1 MSEITL
7 VNRRVENL
15 DELIGS
21 MLATL
26 RGYWAHAE
34 SYQKFA
40 YLIAGFL
47 IASGVVH
54 TAVLL
59 LDGGSWEGPV
69 SWRKAITFGF
79 SFGITTLSLA
89 WVMNFFPKY
98 RLRNWLL
105 MGTLGVAMFVEVFLV
120 TMQRW
125 RGTASHFNFSTP
137 FDAAV
142 FSWMGVMIGLVGIVV
157 LLMTLWS
164 FFSLK
169 TTSSMALAI
178 RVGLVLLVISQ
189 TFGGIMISNGLQKV
203 FESETQK
210 FVSSGIE
217 SASIFGSAGN
227 MKVPHAVTLHAIQV
241 LPLLAWLLF
250 FTKWNESRRTQITLM
265 ASVGYIGLATVIAIQ
280 TFSGLAAIALGL
292 LATLVF
298 VLSTGMIATAFALAL
313 IALRQTISRNT
324 EH

>member
-1 MSEITL
+1 MSEVTL
-7 VNRRVENL
+7 TNRRVENL
-15 DELIGS
+15 DELIRS

-26 RGYWAHAE
+26 RGYWTHAE

-47 IASGVVH
+47 VASGVVH

-59 LDGGSWEGPV
+59 VDGGSWEGPV

-105 MGTLGVAMFVEVFLV
+105 IGTLGVAMFVEVFLV

-125 RGTASHFNFSTP
+125 RGTASHFNFTTP

-142 FSWMGVMIGLVGIVV
+142 FSWMGVMIGFVGIVV

-169 TTSSMALAI
+169 TSFSMALAI

-189 TFGGIMISNGLQKV
+189 TFGGMAIGNGLQKV
-203 FESETQK
+203 FEPETQK

-217 SASIFGSAGN
+217 SASIFGTAGN

-250 FTKWNESRRTQITLM
+250 FTRRSESRRTKTTLV
-265 ASVGYIGLATVIAIQ
+265 AAVGYIGLAVVIAIQ
-280 TFSGLAAIALGL
+280 TFSGLAPIDMGL

-298 VLSTGMIATAFALAL
+298 VLSTGMIATAFALAF
-313 IALRQTISRNT
+313 IALRQTIS
-324 EH
+324 

>member
-1 MSEITL
+1 MSEVTL
-7 VNRRVENL
+7 TNRRVENL
-15 DELIGS
+15 DELIRS

-26 RGYWAHAE
+26 RGYWTHAE
-34 SYQKFA
+34 SYQRFA

-47 IASGVVH
+47 VASGVVH

-59 LDGGSWEGPV
+59 VDGGSWEGPV

-79 SFGITTLSLA
+79 SFGITTFSLA
-89 WVMNFFPKY
+89 WVMNFLPKY

-125 RGTASHFNFSTP
+125 RGTASHFNFTTP

-142 FSWMGVMIGLVGIVV
+142 FSWMGVMIGFVGIVV

-169 TTSSMALAI
+169 TSSSMALAI

-189 TFGGIMISNGLQKV
+189 TFGGITIGNGLQKV
-203 FESETQK
+203 FEPETQK

-217 SASIFGSAGN
+217 SASIFGTAGN

-250 FTKWNESRRTQITLM
+250 FTRRSESRRTKTTLM
-265 ASVGYIGLATVIAIQ
+265 AAVGYIGLAVVIAIQ
-280 TFSGLAAIALGL
+280 TFSGLAPIDMGL

-298 VLSTGMIATAFALAL
+298 VLSTSMISTAFALAF
-313 IALRQTISRNT
+313 IALRQTIS
-324 EH
+324 